1 MISVTRVAYLHKIR
15 IYSLSQTMANLP
27 LFKNPNEI
35 EKIFDPQDRGVLL
48 SMKHETQGCARF
60 AEILQNYVAH
70 HFLGECAR

>member
-1 MISVTRVAYLHKIR
+1 
-15 IYSLSQTMANLP
+15 MADLP
-27 LFKNPNEI
+27 LFKNPDEI